1 MSTPPH
7 KLAAAMSLTWAE
19 LLGDELTPADEPER
33 TGMFARVRDSLAK
46 SRRAL
51 TEQLASAAFDSGDDE
66 AWERL
71 EEALIRSDVGVPAT
85 AELVRRLEERGELG
99 RLEDALADEV
109 ATLFGGPPRLELGGR
124 PSVILVVGVNGTGKT
139 TTIGKLAQ
147 KLREHGRS
155 VLVGAADTF
164 RAAAEEQL
172 EIWARRAEA
181 DFVGSP
187 RGADPAAV
195 AFDAVEAGRA
205 RGHDVVVVD
214 TAGRLHTQGNL
225 MAELEK
231 VRRVIAGR
239 IEGAPDETLLVVD
252 ATTGQNGLQQARLF
266 GEAVGVTGVALTKL
280 DGSARGGVA
289 IAIAVE
295 LGLPV
300 KLVGVGE
307 GFDDL
312 RPFDAHDYARALVS
326 G

>member
-1 MSTPPH
+1 
-7 KLAAAMSLTWAE
+7 MSLTWAE
-19 LLGDELTPADEPER
+19 LLGDEVTAADEPER
-33 TGMFARVRDSLAK
+33 TGLFARMRDSLAK

-51 TEQLASAAFDSGDDE
+51 TEQLAEAAFDASDSD

-85 AELVRRLEERGELG
+85 AELVRRLELRGTAGGLQEGLV
-99 RLEDALADEV
+99 EEV
-109 ATLFGGPPRLELGGR
+109 EAIFGGPPSLDLSAT
-124 PSVILVVGVNGTGKT
+124 PSVVLVVGVNGTGKT
-139 TTIGKLAQ
+139 TTIGKLAM
-147 KLREHGRS
+147 KLSEHGRS

-172 EIWARRAEA
+172 EIWAERAGA
-181 DFVGSP
+181 DFVGAP
-187 RGADPAAV
+187 RGGDPAAV
-195 AFDAVEAGRA
+195 AYDALEAARA
-205 RGHDVVVVD
+205 RGRDVVIVD
-214 TAGRLHTQGNL
+214 TAGRLHTQSNL

-231 VRRVIAGR
+231 VRRVIATR
-239 IEGAPDETLLVVD
+239 MEGAPHETLLVVD

-266 GEAVGVTGVALTKL
+266 GDAVGVTGVALTKL

-307 GFDDL
+307 GIDDL
-312 RPFDAHDYARALVS
+312 RPFDAHDYARALLTA
-326 G
+326 

>member
-1 MSTPPH
+1 
-7 KLAAAMSLTWAE
+7 MSLTWAE
-19 LLGDELTPADEPER
+19 LLGDEPTAEDEPER
-33 TGMFARVRDSLAK
+33 AGFFARMRESLAK
-46 SRRAL
+46 SRTAL
-51 TEQLASAAFDSGDDE
+51 TAQLASAAFDPADDA

-71 EEALIRSDVGVPAT
+71 EEALIRSDVGVAAT
-85 AELVRRLEERGELG
+85 AELVRRIETRGDVTW
-99 RLEDALADEV
+99 LEDALVDEV
-109 ATLFGGPPRLELGGR
+109 ESLFGAPPRLELTGA
-124 PSVILVVGVNGTGKT
+124 PSVVLVVGVNGTGKT
-139 TTIGKLAQ
+139 TTIGKLAR

-172 EIWARRAEA
+172 EIWADRAGA
-181 DFVGSP
+181 DFVGAP

-195 AFDAVEAGRA
+195 AFDSVEAARA
-205 RGHDVVVVD
+205 RGKDVVIVD
-214 TAGRLHTQGNL
+214 TAGRLHTQANL

-231 VRRVIAGR
+231 VRRVLASRAG
-239 IEGAPDETLLVVD
+239 GAPHETLLVID

-266 GEAVGVTGVALTKL
+266 GDAVGVSGVALTKL

-307 GFDDL
+307 SVEDL
-312 RPFDAHDYARALVS
+312 RPFDARDYARALIT

>member
-1 MSTPPH
+1 MSY
-7 KLAAAMSLTWAE
+7 TWAE
-19 LLGDELTPADEPER
+19 LLGDEPTAEDEPER
-33 TGMFARVRDSLAK
+33 TGFFARMRDSLSK

-51 TEQLASAAFDSGDDE
+51 TEELATAAFDPGDDE

-71 EEALIRSDVGVPAT
+71 EEALIRSDVGVQAT
-85 AELVRRLEERGELG
+85 AELVRRLEARGQVG
-99 RLEDALADEV
+99 RLEEALAEEV
-109 ATLFGGPPRLELGGR
+109 EAIFGGPPTLDLSAR
-124 PSVILVVGVNGTGKT
+124 PSVVLVVGVNGTGKT

-187 RGADPAAV
+187 RGSDPAAV
-195 AFDAVEAGRA
+195 AFDAVEAARA
-205 RGHDVVVVD
+205 RGKDVVVID
-214 TAGRLHTQGNL
+214 TAGRLHTQANL

-231 VRRVIAGR
+231 VMRVISGR
-239 IEGAPDETLLVVD
+239 MDDAPHETLLVVD

-280 DGSARGGVA
+280 DGSAKGGVA

-307 GFDDL
+307 GLDDL
-312 RPFDAHDYARALVS
+312 RPFDAHDYARALLTA
-326 G
+326 

>member
-1 MSTPPH
+1 MDRER
-7 KLAAAMSLTWAE
+7 KLARVSRTWAE
-19 LLGDELTPADEPER
+19 LLGDEAGPADEPER
-33 TGMFARVRDSLAK
+33 AGFFGRMRDSLAK

-51 TEQLASAAFDSGDDE
+51 TEQIATAAFDPGDDE
-66 AWERL
+66 SWERL

-85 AELVRRLEERGELG
+85 AELVRRLEARGELSPF
-99 RLEDALADEV
+99 EDALADEV
-109 ATLFGGPPRLELGGR
+109 EALFGAPPTLALDGS
-124 PSVILVVGVNGTGKT
+124 PTVILVVGVNGTGKT
-139 TTIGKLAQ
+139 TTIGKLAS
-147 KLREHGRS
+147 KLREHGHS

-172 EIWARRAEA
+172 EIWAQRAGA

-195 AFDAVEAGRA
+195 AYDAVEAARA
-205 RGHDVVVVD
+205 RGHDVVIVD
-214 TAGRLHTQGNL
+214 TAGRLHTQTNL

-231 VRRVIAGR
+231 LRRVIAGR
-239 IEGAPDETLLVVD
+239 IEGAPHETLLVVD
-252 ATTGQNGLQQARLF
+252 ATTGQNALQQARLF

-295 LGLPV
+295 LALPV

-307 GFDDL
+307 TVDDL
-312 RPFDAHDYARALVS
+312 RPFDARDYARALVVS